1 MEYSDRGDKP
11 KAKNVLGPGGGPL
24 KGLWADGEQPAKGK
38 VRPPV
43 RQLSGFR
50 DGECTSVKLHFR
62 RYETSGNLLC
72 PQSLARATVALAR
85 RAMHAPH
92 NMRRVTETAC
102 NMRIAEQAVLV
113 VT

>member
-38 VRPPV
+38 ARPSALQPV
-43 RQLSGFR
+43 RAFATVHAR
-50 DGECTSVKLHFR
+50 APKPHFR
-62 RYETSGNLLC
+62 RDETREDILC
-72 PQSLARATVALAR
+72 PQSLAHEAAALAR

-92 NMRRVTETAC
+92 NVRRVT
-102 NMRIAEQAVLV
+102 
-113 VT
+113 